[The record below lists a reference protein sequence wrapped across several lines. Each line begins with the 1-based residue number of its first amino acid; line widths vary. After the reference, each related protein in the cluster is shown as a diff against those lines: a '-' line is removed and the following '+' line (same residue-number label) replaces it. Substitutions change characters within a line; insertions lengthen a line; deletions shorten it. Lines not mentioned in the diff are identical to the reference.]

1 MTSGDLL
8 PYEARCREV
17 IMVEVAEAIEKNTN
31 HRSRK
36 LQVAEGVLEVIGAI
50 KAKRLKR
57 RRNENLY

>member
-1 MTSGDLL
+1 MTSGDLF